1 MGDKFTLR
9 YRSSFLHSDKAR
21 ETVAGL
27 PAQLGP
33 DRPPCTCG
41 CDTALEHAIMTAPDK
56 RDPVMIEK
64 LGVIAGRVL
73 G

>member
-1 MGDKFTLR
+1 VQITDIIATLQGN
-9 YRSSFLHSDKAR
+9 SNKAR

-33 DRPPCTCG
+33 DRAPCPCG

-56 RDPVMIEK
+56 RDPAMIEK
-64 LGVIAGRVL
+64 LRVIAGRVL